1 MKSFS
6 QFISENPHFFDEERT
21 AADPGARAR
30 NSRTAPEGAFGIS
43 DKGKDQAATNRMN
56 YQIQKA
62 GSVERY
68 AAGKR
73 SLPANP
79 TTAPKPAAPKPQY
92 SSDQQ
97 KVRAEYD
104 RLRKTDPKAA
114 VAYGLKMAR
123 SGASKSSFKYPG
135 K

>member
-68 AAGKR
+68 DTGKKP
-73 SLPANP
+73 LPAKS
-79 TTAPKPAAPKPQY
+79 TVTPKPAAPKPQY

-123 SGASKSSFKYPG
+123 SGASKSRFKYPG